1 MAIKVLEN
9 YEVCPKESVKCDAFV
24 YFRSAE
30 PRSYYVSSNYSI
42 ESAREFALF
51 SSGLEEADSV
61 HSVIGELESYLNNFS
76 ESVVLV
82 LDISCMPREH
92 MAEILAIVSSVR
104 VGEVELIVV
113 YALATFSPPSHESVI
128 NEAIEPVHQR
138 FAGWSTPDSR
148 PTSLILGLGYE
159 PDRAEGASEFFE
171 PSDQWVFV
179 PKSPVLEFF
188 DEVALNN
195 KALLLEV
202 GNRHVIEYNVLDPSL
217 TFAQLEMVVGLL
229 LDKTNPVLLPFG
241 PKIFFFLC
249 LIQCLQYSK
258 LGVWHF
264 SNKSTF
270 GLSQDIDASGEVVG
284 LRCVLN

>member
-1 MAIKVLEN
+1 MAVKVLEN
-9 YEVCPKESVKCDAFV
+9 YELRPGVIVKCDAFV
-24 YFRSAE
+24 SFHSAE
-30 PRSYYVSSNYSI
+30 QRSGYIADNYSVEFSRRFVLSSSRLEGIDCELSAI
-42 ESAREFALF
+42 EEFK
-51 SSGLEEADSV
+51 
-61 HSVIGELESYLNNFS
+61 SYLSGFNDS
-76 ESVVLV
+76 LTLV
-82 LDISCMPREH
+82 LDISCMPREY
-92 MAEILAIVSSVR
+92 MAEILALISAIKVK
-104 VGEVELIVV
+104 EIELITL
-113 YALATFSPPSHESVI
+113 YALATFSPPSNESVI

-179 PKSPVLEFF
+179 PRSPVTEFF
-188 DEVALNN
+188 DEVYLNN

-202 GNRHVIEYNVLDPSL
+202 GNRHVIEYDVLDPSL

-249 LIQCLQYSK
+249 LIQCLQHPK
-258 LGVWHF
+258 IGVWHF
-264 SNKSTF
+264 SNRSVV
-270 GLSQDIDASGEVVG
+270 GAAHDIGASGEVAG
-284 LRCVLN
+284 MRFVLG